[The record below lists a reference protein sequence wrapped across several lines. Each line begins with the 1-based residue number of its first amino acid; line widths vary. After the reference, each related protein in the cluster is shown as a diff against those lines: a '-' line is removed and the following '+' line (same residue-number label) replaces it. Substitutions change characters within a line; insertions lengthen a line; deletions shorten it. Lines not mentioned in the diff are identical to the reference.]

1 MIFAN
6 ASLQW
11 LSGHELLFPRLAG
24 YLEKGGVLAVQM
36 PDNLDE
42 PTHVLMRETAEE
54 PGWCDKMGDAGA
66 FRQRLLPM
74 EAYYDLL
81 AEADC
86 TVDMWKTIYC
96 HVMPSVEAIAQWLK
110 ATGLR
115 PFLVRLDKEEQ
126 ALFLDR
132 YITRL
137 KTVYRP
143 RSDGTVLLAFP
154 RLFMVAKRR

>member
-1 MIFAN
+1 
-6 ASLQW
+6 
-11 LSGHELLFPRLAG
+11 
-24 YLEKGGVLAVQM
+24 
-36 PDNLDE
+36 
-42 PTHVLMRETAEE
+42 
-54 PGWCDKMGDAGA
+54 
-66 FRQRLLPM
+66 
-74 EAYYDLL
+74 
-81 AEADC
+81 
-86 TVDMWKTIYC
+86 MWKTIYC

>member
-1 MIFAN
+1 MCAPLFGGLRPQSSFLTWA
-6 ASLQW
+6 
-11 LSGHELLFPRLAG
+11 GRGLLHRFREEGLPEAQKGPGKAG
-24 YLEKGGVLAVQM
+24 PFEGMMLFCNG
-36 PDNLDE
+36 NL
-42 PTHVLMRETAEE
+42 L
-54 PGWCDKMGDAGA
+54 AGA